1 MAEVNG
7 YSRLQIILHWAIM
20 LLIIIN
26 YFTSD
31 AMGAAW
37 RGLREGKDFYGT
49 TAALHVW
56 LGVAMFALV
65 VVRLV
70 LRLARGAPDVPAG
83 TPPLVRLGAN
93 LGHLAIYALL
103 VAVPAAG
110 IAAWFGGIGAASEAH
125 EVMFNLLF
133 IVVLLHVAAALFHQL
148 VLKDHLMAR
157 MMKAG

>member
-7 YSRLQIILHWAIM
+7 YSRLQIILHWTIL
-20 LLIIIN
+20 LLIVLN

-56 LGVAMFALV
+56 AGVAMFAFV
-65 VVRLV
+65 V
-70 LRLARGAPDVPAG
+70 LRLILRLTRGAPDVPAG
-83 TPPLVRLGAN
+83 TPPLFRLGAH
-93 LGHLAIYALL
+93 LTHLAIYVLIF
-103 VAVPAAG
+103 AVPAAG
-110 IAAWFGGIGAASEAH
+110 IAAWFGGISAASEAH

-133 IVVLLHVAAALFHQL
+133 VVVLLHIGGALFHQL
-148 VLKDHLMAR
+148 VLKDRLMAR